1 MGTVPF
7 DIDIAHQRKRYG
19 ESLLR
24 RTSELSES
32 QEAYESSEIAKI
44 EKARKEREIERQKLA
59 EAEVSDETLDSQLSF
74 KRPPTQIRIYFLPL
88 I

>member
-1 MGTVPF
+1 LASKPAGTVPF

-44 EKARKEREIERQKLA
+44 ERARQERERERQKLA
-59 EAEVSDETLDSQLSF
+59 EAEVND
-74 KRPPTQIRIYFLPL
+74 
-88 I
+88 